1 MAKRPTKPAK
11 TASNDEPGDDAPAK
25 KGSYKLVIVESPAK
39 AKTITKYLGAGFQV
53 EASKGHIR
61 DLPKRAPKGVKQP
74 VPGVDLE
81 HDFEPTYEVS
91 DDRRTQVTALKKLA
105 KNASEIWFATDL
117 DREGEAIAWHLAELR
132 RGSIEGK
139 ARGV

>member
-11 TASNDEPGDDAPAK
+11 TATNDEPGDAAPAA

-61 DLPKRAPKGVKQP
+61 DLPKRAPKGVTQP

-81 HDFEPTYEVS
+81 HDFEPT
-91 DDRRTQVTALKKLA
+91 
-105 KNASEIWFATDL
+105 
-117 DREGEAIAWHLAELR
+117 
-132 RGSIEGK
+132 
-139 ARGV
+139 

>member
-53 EASKGHIR
+53 EAC
-61 DLPKRAPKGVKQP
+61 
-74 VPGVDLE
+74 
-81 HDFEPTYEVS
+81 
-91 DDRRTQVTALKKLA
+91 TQGCQAA
-105 KNASEIWFATDL
+105 GS
-117 DREGEAIAWHLAELR
+117 R
-132 RGSIEGK
+132 RGP
-139 ARGV
+139 